1 MTRRSSGE
9 ESTGRR
15 GARNVGLDKGSG
27 FSESCMSLSRHRQAS
42 EDCVLALQR
51 DGKTLE
57 EPVGLWSGSVAR
69 PGRQQAPES
78 VPGATPPSPTGFSHK
93 REELESF
100 STEVLLS
107 VEVGGLPG
115 LVGSEDQHACVP
127 LIE

>member
-27 FSESCMSLSRHRQAS
+27 FSERCMSLSRHRQAS
-42 EDCVLALQR
+42 EDCPGVLALER

-78 VPGATPPSPTGFSHK
+78 VPGATPFFTGFSHK
-93 REELESF
+93 REEPESF
-100 STEVLLS
+100 STAVL
-107 VEVGGLPG
+107 LPG